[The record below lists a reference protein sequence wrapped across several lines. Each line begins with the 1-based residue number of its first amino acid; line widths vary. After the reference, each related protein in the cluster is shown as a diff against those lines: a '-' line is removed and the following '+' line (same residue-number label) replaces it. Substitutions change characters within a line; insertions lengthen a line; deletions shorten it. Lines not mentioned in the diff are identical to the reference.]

1 VLGPGLVIVPLYV
14 DDDPDSVAWCVDN
27 AAARLLIV
35 ENSRIA
41 TALAACAHATHPRP
55 PLLAL
60 KLKRPLL
67 LQRLAPQIE
76 AAYRDSPPGS

>member
-1 VLGPGLVIVPLYV
+1 
-14 DDDPDSVAWCVDN
+14 VDN

-55 PLLAL
+55 PPLAL

>member
-1 VLGPGLVIVPLYV
+1 
-14 DDDPDSVAWCVDN
+14 VDN

-41 TALAACAHATHPRP
+41 TALAACARDASTPAAARVE
-55 PLLAL
+55 
-60 KLKRPLL
+60 LKRPLL
-67 LQRLAPQIE
+67 LQRLARQIE